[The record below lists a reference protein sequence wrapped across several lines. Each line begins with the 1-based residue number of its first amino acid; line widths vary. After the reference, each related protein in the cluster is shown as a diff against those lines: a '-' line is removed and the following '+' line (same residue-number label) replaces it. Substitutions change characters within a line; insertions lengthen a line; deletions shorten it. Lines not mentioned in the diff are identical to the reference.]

1 MSPIRKKANQD
12 GTYTVYLGDN
22 AIAWGLTSAAA
33 DTLIDRLG
41 AAAAASP

>member
-22 AIAWGLTSAAA
+22 AVAWGLTSAAA
-33 DTLIDRLG
+33 DTLIVRLG
-41 AAAAASP
+41 AGASAS

>member
-22 AIAWGLTSAAA
+22 AIAWGLTRAAA
-33 DTLIDRLG
+33 DTLIGRLG
-41 AAAAASP
+41 GGAPAAP